1 MQNFVIGFD
10 LDRVIFDTNAYV
22 KRVNENLRYQKL
34 TIEQIFEGTKGR
46 KDLGFLF
53 ADLTERFG
61 RREAER
67 FLFNRLERYIHKRL
81 KELATFLITRGAEI
95 KVITVGDEHQRRK
108 INGFPCSEVILASD
122 DNKKVELAVLNGINI
137 FIDDKKSVIEA
148 MRKKGIKAFQALWFL
163 DDKHK
168 NDVLFDA
175 LNTVSEFEAIAI
187 NLLNNHS
194 NSNYD

>member
-34 TIEQIFEGTKGR
+34 TIEQIFEGIKGR
-46 KDLGFLF
+46 KDLGVLF

-67 FLFNRLERYIHKRL
+67 FLFNRLERYIHKGL
-81 KELATFLITRGAEI
+81 KELATFLIAKGADV
-95 KVITVGDEHQRRK
+95 KVITVGDEHQRKK
-108 INGFPCSEVILASD
+108 IDGFPCSEVIIASD
-122 DNKKVELAVLNGINI
+122 DLNKVELAVLNKVDV
-137 FIDDKKSVIEA
+137 FIDDKKSVVEN
-148 MRKKGIKAFQALWFL
+148 MRKKGITSFQALWFL
-163 DDKHK
+163 DAMHK
-168 NDVLFDA
+168 NDIIFDA
-175 LNTVSEFEAIAI
+175 MNTVSEFEAIAI
-187 NLLNNHS
+187 NLLNKHF